1 MAVGE
6 LHAADSE
13 RVPAQIDLGARLDVV
28 QLHHLVQTTARHTLI
43 ALQFFISFKENRVHS
58 LTEHFHKILMLQD
71 KSSFESK
78 KTLLTSLSSGNL

>member
-28 QLHHLVQTTARHTLI
+28 QLHHLVQTTARHALI
-43 ALQFFISFKENRVHS
+43 AL
-58 LTEHFHKILMLQD
+58 HFH
-71 KSSFESK
+71 FP
-78 KTLLTSLSSGNL
+78 